1 MTADVLITIAGMAIA
16 TYLTRAGGLWLME
29 RVTPSP
35 RAQAALEALPGA
47 VLVALI
53 APMAL
58 TRSPVEGVASVLVV
72 ITMIR
77 TGSLLAAVIVGVVS
91 VALLRL
97 VI

>member
-1 MTADVLITIAGMAIA
+1 MTADVLITIAGMAIV

-35 RAQAALEALPGA
+35 RVQAALEALPGA

-58 TRSPVEGVASVLVV
+58 TRSPIEGVASALVV
-72 ITMIR
+72 LTMMR
-77 TGSLLAAVIVGVVS
+77 TGSLIAAVVIGVVT

-97 VI
+97 VV

>member
-1 MTADVLITIAGMAIA
+1 MTADVLITIAGMAIV

-35 RAQAALEALPGA
+35 RVQAALEALPGA

-58 TRSPVEGVASVLVV
+58 TRTPIEGVASALVV
-72 ITMIR
+72 LTMIR
-77 TGSLLAAVIVGVVS
+77 TGSLIAAVVIGVVT

>member
-1 MTADVLITIAGMAIA
+1 MTADVLITIAGMAIV

-35 RAQAALEALPGA
+35 RVQAALEALPGA

-58 TRSPVEGVASVLVV
+58 TRSPIEGVASALVV
-72 ITMIR
+72 LTMMR
-77 TGSLLAAVIVGVVS
+77 TGSLIAAVVIGVVT